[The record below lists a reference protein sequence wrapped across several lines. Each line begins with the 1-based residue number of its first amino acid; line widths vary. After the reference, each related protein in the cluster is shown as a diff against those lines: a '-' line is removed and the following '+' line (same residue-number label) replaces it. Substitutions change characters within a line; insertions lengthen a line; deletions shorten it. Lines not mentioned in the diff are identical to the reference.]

1 MVILAALIGF
11 FISLII
17 SGLIIF
23 ISTKILGEDEGFGTA
38 ILAAFIGS
46 ILFSIV
52 AIFLGTGW
60 IASLIGWVAW
70 LLAIGSLY
78 HIGWI
83 KSFFVSILIWFFT
96 MILGWI
102 ISILI

>member
-1 MVILAALIGF
+1 MAILTAFIGF
-11 FISLII
+11 LISLII

-23 ISTKILGEDEGFGTA
+23 ISTKMLGEKEGLGTA
-38 ILAAFIGS
+38 ILTAFIGA

-60 IASLIGWVAW
+60 IAGLIGWIAW

-78 HIGWI
+78 HIGWL
-83 KSFFVSILIWFFT
+83 KSFLVSIVIWFFT
-96 MILGWI
+96 MVLSWI
-102 ISILI
+102 ISLLA